1 MLNHKITGM
10 ILTGTLAAC
19 LSVSAMASTA
29 HFNDSSVTGKDS
41 GWEDWTKKVA
51 DCCGRLREGFHLSRR
66 RPDTAEFRMVFQI
79 EG

>member
-29 HFNDSSVTGKDS
+29 HFNDSSVTGKNS
-41 GWEDWTKKVA
+41 GWEDWTKQWPTVA
-51 DCCGRLREGFHLSRR
+51 SRR
-66 RPDTAEFRMVFQI
+66 RSDAAELWMVFQI